1 MFGRYIC
8 SLCLSTL
15 LFISCKKNE
24 QSTTPAMEERNIS
37 YGEVPL
43 QKMDIL
49 FPAGY
54 TKETPVVFLI
64 HGGGFIAGVKE
75 DFEMQAQKFREHN
88 FIVVNLSHRL
98 IDTAGLLSNPPKHQL
113 SAIKLSDEVKDLDAA
128 VKYFMTNASAYNAG
142 TGRMYMAGHSAG
154 ATLSMLYVQG
164 ELNKDGHIRASAN
177 WAGLTDM
184 SITDPN
190 ILNRLDP
197 RWTELLYR
205 TTGKMPA
212 EENALYFMAISP
224 YWVTNQQKGMPNI
237 SIFPE
242 NNIVFNVAGE
252 KEYQYQTTKNYHGLL
267 KDKGVAEKMVYYDG
281 EDHGFGT
288 KPGSWDKLIK
298 ETADFF
304 KAH

>member
-1 MFGRYIC
+1 MTYRIIFTLLI
-8 SLCLSTL
+8 STL
-15 LFISCKKNE
+15 LFSCKKE
-24 QSTTPAMEERNIS
+24 PVSSEPAKEMRDIS
-37 YGEVPL
+37 YGKAPL

-54 TKETPVVFLI
+54 TIKTPVVFLI

-75 DFEMQAQKFREHN
+75 DFEKQAQKFREHN

-98 IDTAGLLSNPPKHQL
+98 IDTDGLLSQPPKHQL
-113 SAIKLSDEVKDLDAA
+113 SDIMVSDEVKDMDAA
-128 VKYFMTNASAYNAG
+128 VNYYMSHAAEYSAG
-142 TGRMYMAGHSAG
+142 TSRMYMAGHSAG
-154 ATLSMLYVQG
+154 ATLSMLYVQSD
-164 ELNKDGHIRASAN
+164 LNKNGQVRASGN

-184 SITDPN
+184 SITDPE
-190 ILNRLDP
+190 ILKLLDP
-197 RWTELLYR
+197 RWVELLYR

-224 YWVTNQQKGMPNI
+224 YWVTHLNKGMPNI
-237 SIFPE
+237 TIFPE
-242 NNIVFNVAGE
+242 NNLVFQVEGE

-267 KDKGVAEKMVYYDG
+267 KDKGVAEKLVYYAG

>member
-1 MFGRYIC
+1 MAFRIIL
-8 SLCLSTL
+8 SLLIPAL
-15 LFISCKKNE
+15 LFSCKKDPVSSE
-24 QSTTPAMEERNIS
+24 PAKEMRNIS
-37 YGEVPL
+37 YGESPL

-54 TKETPVVFLI
+54 NNKTPIVFLI
-64 HGGGFIAGVKE
+64 HGGGFIAGRKE
-75 DFEMQAQKFREHN
+75 DFEMQAQKFREQN

-98 IDTAGLLSNPPKHQL
+98 IDTAGLLSLPPKHQL
-113 SAIKLSDEVKDLDAA
+113 SSIKVGDEVKDVEAA
-128 VKYFMTNASAYNAG
+128 VNYFVSHAADYNSG
-142 TGRMYMAGHSAG
+142 KDRMYMAGHSAG
-154 ATLSMLYVQG
+154 ATLSMLYVQSD
-164 ELNKDGHIRASAN
+164 LNKNGQVRASAN
-177 WAGLTDM
+177 WAGLTDL

-190 ILNRLDP
+190 ILKLLDP
-197 RWTELLYR
+197 RWVELLYR

-224 YWVTNQQKGMPNI
+224 YWVTYANKARPHI

-242 NNIVFNVAGE
+242 NNLVFQVEGE
-252 KEYQYQTTKNYHGLL
+252 KDYQYQTTKNYHGLL
-267 KDKGVAEKMVYYDG
+267 RDKGVAEKLVYYEG

-288 KPGSWDKLIK
+288 KPKSWDKLIR

>member
-1 MFGRYIC
+1 MAFRFIFT
-8 SLCLSTL
+8 LILSTL
-15 LFISCKKNE
+15 IFSCKKE
-24 QSTTPAMEERNIS
+24 PLTPQPAKEMRNIA
-37 YGEVPL
+37 YGEAPL

-54 TKETPVVFLI
+54 SDKTPVVFLI
-64 HGGGFIAGVKE
+64 HGGGFIAGTKE
-75 DFEMQAQKFREHN
+75 DFEVQAQTFREQN

-98 IDTAGLLSNPPKHQL
+98 IDTDGLLSEPPKHQL
-113 SAIKLSDEVKDLDAA
+113 SEIKVSDEVKDMDEA
-128 VKYFMTNASAYNAG
+128 VKHFISKSTDYNAG

-154 ATLSMLYVQG
+154 ATLSMLYVQSN
-164 ELNKDGHIRASAN
+164 LNKNGQVRASGN

-190 ILNRLDP
+190 ILRLLDP
-197 RWTELLYR
+197 RWIELLYR

-224 YWVTNQQKGMPNI
+224 YWVTNANKGMPNI
-237 SIFPE
+237 TIFPE
-242 NNIVFNVAGE
+242 NNLMFQVEGE
-252 KEYQYQTTKNYHGLL
+252 KEYQYQNTKNYHGLL
-267 KDKGVAEKMVYYDG
+267 KNKGVAEKLVYYAG

-304 KAH
+304 MAH

>member
-1 MFGRYIC
+1 MIS
-8 SLCLSTL
+8 SL
-15 LFISCKKNE
+15 IVGCKKNPE
-24 QSTTPAMEERNIS
+24 ISGTAKEERNLS
-37 YGEVPL
+37 YGESPL

-49 FPAGY
+49 FPQGY

-75 DFEMQAQKFREHN
+75 DFEMQAQKFRQQN

-98 IDTAGLLSNPPKHQL
+98 IDTAGLLRNPPIHQL
-113 SAIKLSDEVKDLDAA
+113 SAIKVSDEVKDMDAA
-128 VKYFMTNASAYNAG
+128 VKYYMSHAAAYNAG
-142 TGRMYMAGHSAG
+142 TRRMFMAGHSAG

-164 ELNKDGHIRASAN
+164 ELNKDGHVRASAN

-184 SITDPN
+184 SIADPN
-190 ILNRLDP
+190 ILSKLDA
-197 RWTELLYR
+197 RWVELLYR
-205 TTGKMPA
+205 TTGKMPS

-224 YWVTNQQKGMPNI
+224 YWVSNQQGGMPNI

-242 NNIVFNVAGE
+242 NNIVFQVAGE

-267 KDKGVAEKMVYYDG
+267 KDKGVAEKLIYYAG

-304 KAH
+304 KTN

>member
-1 MFGRYIC
+1 MTLRIIFI
-8 SLCLSTL
+8 LMISTL
-15 LFISCKKNE
+15 IFSCKKE
-24 QSTTPAMEERNIS
+24 PVSSGPAKEMRDIS
-37 YGEVPL
+37 YGEASL

-54 TKETPVVFLI
+54 TEKTPVVFLI

-75 DFEMQAQKFREHN
+75 DFEMQAQKFREQN
-88 FIVVNLSHRL
+88 FIVANLSHRL
-98 IDTAGLLSNPPKHQL
+98 IDTTGLLGVPPKHQL
-113 SAIKLSDEVKDLDAA
+113 SDIKVSDEVKDMDAA
-128 VKYFMTNASAYNAG
+128 VKHYMKHAVEYEAG

-154 ATLSMLYVQG
+154 ATLSMLYVQSD
-164 ELNKDGHIRASAN
+164 LNKNGQVRASAN
-177 WAGLTDM
+177 WAGLTDL

-190 ILNRLDP
+190 ILKLLDP
-197 RWTELLYR
+197 RWVELLYR

-224 YWVTNQQKGMPNI
+224 YWMTHLNKGMPNI
-237 SIFPE
+237 TIFPE
-242 NNIVFNVAGE
+242 NNLMFQVEGE

-267 KDKGVAEKMVYYDG
+267 KDKGVAEKLVYYAG